1 MGLDYNL
8 VTKYFPD
15 ISSLQLEQF
24 KELGNLYLEWN
35 SKINVISR
43 KDLDFLYL
51 HHILHSLGIA
61 KLIQFHPKT
70 EILDLGTGGGLPG
83 IPLAIMFP
91 KANFHLVDSIK
102 KKIKVVESISS
113 ALALDN
119 VNAEW
124 IRAEALDKSYD
135 FVIGRAVKDISV
147 IHNWISK
154 KIRSNSNHE
163 IENGLIYLK
172 GDAESD
178 QKKYPSLQ
186 VYPLSSYF
194 SEDFFETK
202 LIIHLPIFFSLSQK
216 NLN

>member
-119 VNAEW
+119 VNAGM
-124 IRAEALDKSYD
+124 DTS
-135 FVIGRAVKDISV
+135 
-147 IHNWISK
+147 
-154 KIRSNSNHE
+154 
-163 IENGLIYLK
+163 
-172 GDAESD
+172 
-178 QKKYPSLQ
+178 
-186 VYPLSSYF
+186 
-194 SEDFFETK
+194 
-202 LIIHLPIFFSLSQK
+202 
-216 NLN
+216 